1 MRCVVRQWNMFL
13 KRFRRQ
19 KYTQFFG
26 MSRVAA
32 NIPPIQDRT
41 RSTGALHGRT
51 RRTRDSVSDVHH
63 WHAQQAPVV
72 LLYDPYAV
80 WLSVSLALNDT
91 AASVTHAYFHFIP
104 GQITFA
110 YTAPPTRLLI
120 QWWEYDSPPQLGER
134 RSTAA
139 RAEARGRSHF
149 KYSRSDLLSDQFIG
163 LRIYYIGHLA
173 GSECKIVNK

>member
-1 MRCVVRQWNMFL
+1 MFL

-91 AASVTHAYFHFIP
+91 AASVTHSTAHFLESLSRCLM
-104 GQITFA
+104 
-110 YTAPPTRLLI
+110 TA
-120 QWWEYDSPPQLGER
+120 
-134 RSTAA
+134 TAA
-139 RAEARGRSHF
+139 R
-149 KYSRSDLLSDQFIG
+149 
-163 LRIYYIGHLA
+163 YIWPDRLVGSQ
-173 GSECKIVNK
+173 SECP